1 MLVQKAKAK
10 AWTETETLLY
20 TLFLCQRCSKH
31 LILTGFTYVLRDVSV
46 CSSFLLLLPTSVV
59 HLAFHLALAN
69 KLRTPKP
76 FVSLQNARQPYM
88 SPSVAF
94 AAATLASSFSVS
106 SWPRLWQTT
115 FSPSLNWPRNDQ
127 AGTSTKECGWMVVSG
142 ERV

>member
-1 MLVQKAKAK
+1 M
-10 AWTETETLLY
+10 
-20 TLFLCQRCSKH
+20 C
-31 LILTGFTYVLRDVSV
+31 V

-142 ERV
+142 ERVWRAGVRACVRCVCVCVCGGGTMRTFAGR